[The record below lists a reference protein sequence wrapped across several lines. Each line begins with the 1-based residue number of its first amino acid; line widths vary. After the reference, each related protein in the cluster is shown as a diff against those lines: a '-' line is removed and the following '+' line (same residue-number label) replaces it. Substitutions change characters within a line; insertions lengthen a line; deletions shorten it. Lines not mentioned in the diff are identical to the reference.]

1 MVVAK
6 KWLSF
11 LDKEELPE
19 QEYDCPK
26 HGKYTGIPV
35 RLVSVD
41 LIIDPLCPKCQEED
55 ELEKAAAEQSR
66 KAEEAERREEEAER
80 RRVQSLT
87 ALNIGER
94 NWECTFENF
103 DAYTDELKHHLAIYR
118 DFANN
123 PRGRKLVMLGNNG
136 TGKNH
141 LVSSILKITGGT
153 LYTIM
158 EIEILLHQSYSGDT
172 QEYNVIKGL
181 CDAEM
186 LAIDEIG
193 RTKGGDWELNWL
205 SHVVDQRHKNLMPFV
220 LMSNNHLKENCPEG
234 GGCKKCIE
242 DRLGNDILSR
252 IAEDGAVL
260 SFTGED
266 YRYRIRAKAKKEL

>member
-1 MVVAK
+1 MVEAK
-6 KWLSF
+6 KIGSL
-11 LDKEELPE
+11 LDREELPE

-26 HGKYTGIPV
+26 HGKYKGIPV
-35 RLVSVD
+35 RLGF
-41 LIIDPLCPKCQEED
+41 LNHIIDPPCPKCQEEED
-55 ELEKAAAEQSR
+55 AENVLAVQKR
-66 KAEEAERREEEAER
+66 KEEEAER
-80 RRVQSLT
+80 RRVQGLV

-94 NWECTFENF
+94 NWGCTFENF
-103 DAYTDELKHHLAIYR
+103 DAYTDELKRHLSICR
-118 DFANN
+118 EFANN

-141 LVSSILKITGGT
+141 LASSILKMTGGI

-172 QEYNVIKGL
+172 QEYKVIKEL
-181 CDAEM
+181 CDVEM

-205 SHVVDQRHKNLMPFV
+205 SHVIDQRHKNLMPFV

-234 GGCKKCIE
+234 GGCAKCIE
-242 DRLGNDILSR
+242 GRLGNDILSR
-252 IAEDGAVL
+252 IREDGAVL

-266 YRYRIRAKAKKEL
+266 YRYRLREKRQEG